1 MSIKK
6 VIVSAILILTI
17 LSLGISLFS
26 RQSIRLVKEDE
37 MQKMDTSEVQT
48 RAAGDDVRVSLTKSA
63 QWVDISQGIAKVT
76 LTQQGTQAEYGN
88 DVIIVVDMSGSMTFL
103 QPFFDRR
110 PEHDENGHYDDTPNI
125 NGPGTGWRFSACT
138 NPEHYTDDG
147 RHYYRPNSA
156 TSGQEE
162 DDYDYDHGCT
172 DRFQIA
178 INSVSTFAEL
188 FLHEDNTKNEVA
200 LIGFNA
206 EENREE
212 NDGYGTYFTNS
223 ISRLNNRINRMYEN
237 LNKGTD
243 YGDAMSAAS
252 AMLAERKAELGA
264 EFDKK
269 KTYVLFLTDGVPSPS
284 SATGIPEA
292 RNLKNTYK
300 NTTVY
305 AIGIGNQ
312 EDEDFADKY
321 LKDIASSEDTC
332 IRIEQESELVDK
344 FEDIAHSLVYVGKD
358 VTLEDNISSY
368 FDYYEDWTHQP
379 SPTPSSVSG
388 QKIQW
393 EEEEIP
399 ERAKTYTFY
408 IKIKDQ
414 YVPRHM
420 ANKLVGK
427 NNVHKYT
434 NK

>member
-6 VIVSAILILTI
+6 VIISAILILTI
-17 LSLGISLFS
+17 LSLGISLIS
-26 RQSIRLVKEDE
+26 GQSVRMFKENE

-103 QPFFDRR
+103 RPFFDRR
-110 PEHDENGHYDDTPNI
+110 PEYDENGHYDNTPNI

-138 NPEHYTDDG
+138 NPDHYTSKG
-147 RHYYRPNSA
+147 KHYYNPKNA
-156 TSGQEE
+156 SGEE

-172 DRFQIA
+172 DRFQVA
-178 INSVSTFAEL
+178 MNSVMTFAEL
-188 FLHEDNTKNEVA
+188 FLSEKNTKNKVA

-206 EENREE
+206 EENRDE
-212 NDGYGTYFTNS
+212 NDGYGTYFTNNLTR
-223 ISRLNNRINRMYEN
+223 INNRINKMYEN

-269 KTYVLFLTDGVPSPS
+269 KTYVLFLTDGVPSPT

-321 LKDIASSEDTC
+321 LKDIASSEETC

-358 VTLEDNISSY
+358 VTLEDNISTY
-368 FDYYEDWTHQP
+368 FDYYEDETHQP
-379 SPTPSSVSG
+379 SPTPSSARG
-388 QKIQW
+388 QVIQW
-393 EEEEIP
+393 KEAEIP
-399 ERAKTYTFY
+399 EQAKTYTFY

-420 ANKLVGK
+420 ADKFVSENDI
-427 NNVHKYT
+427 HKYT